1 MICYTNH
8 ALDQF
13 LTSIIQ
19 KLSLIP
25 GQVVRVGGRSAHP
38 EMQPF
43 LIQKLRQHGHDS
55 RTRGDNLAQRYE
67 ILGSIKRQLEE
78 CSKNY
83 TMCCEKIL
91 GIDQLCR
98 IMDKEQILSL
108 IEPVLSQL
116 DIFNTHWNKNA
127 GGLYCC
133 SRAPAAASTD
143 SSTSDEEE
151 SEASVSDDE
160 DESPL
165 SDYEKCQRMKNRIHC
180 DQLNKLSTEDQT
192 VVNQLFIKWLDAAQI
207 ETIIRDI
214 QEQVDGQCPMKSSLS
229 FEPILLNIL
238 LDDGAGEFTRV
249 ENKRKDK
256 HREKARHVL
265 KGMRVCF
272 HHLN

>member
-19 KLSLIP
+19 KLSLVP

-55 RTRGDNLAQRYE
+55 RVRGDNLAQRYE

-78 CSKNY
+78 CHKNY
-83 TMCCEKIL
+83 MTCCEKIL

-108 IEPVLSQL
+108 IEPALSQL

-133 SRAPAAASTD
+133 SRAAVAATD
-143 SSTSDEEE
+143 SSTSDEEG
-151 SEASVSDDE
+151 SDASVSEDE
-160 DESPL
+160 NESPL

-180 DQLNKLSTEDQT
+180 DQLNKLSAEDQI
-192 VVNQLFIKWLDAAQI
+192 VVNQLFIKWLDAAQL
-207 ETIIRDI
+207 ETIVRDI
-214 QEQVDGQCPMKSSLS
+214 EEQVDGQCPTKNSLS
-229 FEPILLNIL
+229 LERMLLNVL
-238 LDDGAGEFTRV
+238 LDDGEGEYTRIQ
-249 ENKRKDK
+249 NKRKDK
-256 HREKARHVL
+256 YKEKARHVL

-272 HHLN
+272 YRLN